1 MMDMNLLDEV
11 LNGYKMD
18 GIEVIIES
26 EFLQ

>member
-1 MMDMNLLDEV
+1 MMEMNLLDEV

-18 GIEVIIES
+18 GIEVISES